1 MVCGF
6 KCVCVCVCVCVC
18 AWMGMFV
25 CVFVNVCICE
35 CVCGNIKRVSEH
47 STNAPCAAVCVY
59 KRAHQYA
66 VCGGHVCS
74 I

>member
-1 MVCGF
+1 
-6 KCVCVCVCVCVC
+6 
-18 AWMGMFV
+18 MFV